1 MPIHVPTPFGLCR
14 AATLAA
20 ALSSLAFGAA
30 AARPAHAQVKA
41 ASDPR
46 GPHTADLSV
55 FLEGSWVR
63 NEELSE
69 DPVESLTRHIVEGL
83 VSQTLR
89 QLAENLADRRRSL
102 VIEFPE
108 QAVLLQNAAGER
120 LHIPVDG
127 LPRHDSEGNV
137 SNAFLTEDSLE
148 IVTTGSTPWAWLWIE
163 RFYRQG
169 ERLVHLTE
177 TQNFSTPDLRL
188 RTVYDYLDGKPPAA
202 GPAEIERSRSVRPA
216 TIQIVPPRRR
226 YRELLAGPVE
236 VQTLI
241 IDPLIASVEFLL
253 DGVRVK
259 QARRPPFSARVRLD
273 DPPRPQMLEVRA
285 YRDTGGLA
293 GSDQIVLNRLDSPFG
308 VRIAEIRSAG
318 PDGRSALQVA
328 ASVSVPRTA
337 ALERVTVY
345 RSDHQVAI
353 FNDLDPP
360 ANRGEARS
368 IPVVARIED
377 VSAEDFVRVTAQ
389 LADGRQMEDAELLQG
404 AEHRSEIDVQLVQ
417 LQVLVVDRDGNPVG
431 DLKAENFEIRESG
444 AWRPAENLHVS
455 DDVPLVL
462 GVAIDSSE
470 SMYLVWRQLHDVLR
484 VFFEGALADDDRAF
498 LVDFD
503 HTVRPLQPLT
513 GSRPLLKAR
522 LHRLL
527 AQGGTALND
536 GVLFSLLQF
545 RNEPGRRALVVVTDG
560 DDLHSRSK
568 RAQVTE
574 YAERMGVPIYFIALG
589 WNDPRSPLIK
599 RLSRQ
604 TGGRLFRIHPG
615 QSRAALTREMEQVFD
630 RINEDLRHQH
640 VLTYYT
646 EHPPGAG
653 VEPEV
658 RTTRKGLT
666 VKSVLP
672 LEALQ

>member
-1 MPIHVPTPFGLCR
+1 MSQLRLASAGRQRWRPSSPASPSGLLPHHPPTPRRNLPRTLGPD
-14 AATLAA
+14 AAE
-20 ALSSLAFGAA
+20 
-30 AARPAHAQVKA
+30 V
-41 ASDPR
+41 
-46 GPHTADLSV
+46 SV
-55 FLEGSWVR
+55 ALEGSWVR
-63 NEELSE
+63 NEELSD
-69 DPVESLTRHIVEGL
+69 DPVANLADHL
-83 VSQTLR
+83 VGGFVSEPQR
-89 QLAENLADRRRSL
+89 ELAEDLADRRRSL

-108 QAVLLQNAAGER
+108 QAVLIQNAVGER
-120 LHIPVDG
+120 LHIPIDG
-127 LPRHDSEGNV
+127 LARHDSEGNV
-137 SNAFLTEDSLE
+137 SNAFLTDDSLE

-241 IDPLIASVEFLL
+241 IDPLIASVQFLL

-285 YRDTGGLA
+285 YRDTGELA
-293 GSDQIVLNRLDSPFG
+293 GSDRIVLNRLDSPFG
-308 VRIAEIRSAG
+308 VRIAQIRPAG
-318 PDGRSALQVA
+318 PDGRSALHVA
-328 ASVSVPRTA
+328 ANVSVPRTA

-345 RSDHQVAI
+345 RSDHQVAT
-353 FNDLDPP
+353 FDELDPV

-368 IPVVARIED
+368 IPVDVLIED
-377 VSAEDFVRVTAQ
+377 VSPGDFVRVTAQ
-389 LADGRQMEDAELLQG
+389 LADGREMEGAELLQG
-404 AEHRSEIDVQLVQ
+404 AEHRGEIDVQLVQ
-417 LQVLVVDRDGNPVG
+417 LQVLVVDRKGDPVG
-431 DLKAENFEIRESG
+431 DLKPGDFEIRENG
-444 AWRPAENLHVS
+444 AWRPAEDLHVS
-455 DDVPLVL
+455 DDVPLIL
-462 GVAIDSSE
+462 GIAIDSSE
-470 SMYLVWRQLHDVLR
+470 SMYLVWRQLHDVVR
-484 VFFEGALADDDRAF
+484 VFFEGALAVDDRAF

-503 HTVRPLQPLT
+503 DTVRPLQPLT
-513 GSRPLLKAR
+513 ASRPLLKAR

-527 AQGGTALND
+527 AQGGAALND
-536 GVLFSLLQF
+536 GILFSLLQF
-545 RNEPGRRALVVVTDG
+545 RNEPGRRALIVVTDG

-589 WNDPRSPLIK
+589 WNDPRSPLIR

-615 QSRAALTREMEQVFD
+615 QSRAALAREMEQVFD
-630 RINEDLRHQH
+630 RINEDLRRQY

-646 EHPPGAG
+646 EQPPGAG
-653 VEPEV
+653 AEPEV

-672 LEALQ
+672 LEALR

>member
-1 MPIHVPTPFGLCR
+1 MLLHAPTSPGLCR
-14 AATLAA
+14 AASLAA
-20 ALSSLAFGAA
+20 VLAFGAA
-30 AARPAHAQVKA
+30 TAPPTRAQVEPARGAPESGA
-41 ASDPR
+41 AEV
-46 GPHTADLSV
+46 SV
-55 FLEGSWVR
+55 ALEGSWVR
-63 NEELSE
+63 NAQLSD
-69 DPVESLTRHIVEGL
+69 DPVERLASHFVEGF
-83 VSQTLR
+83 VSGWLR
-89 QLAENLADRRRSL
+89 EFAEDLANRRRSL
-102 VIEFPE
+102 VIDFAG
-108 QAVLLQNAAGER
+108 QDVLVRNAKRENLNVR
-120 LHIPVDG
+120 TDG
-127 LPRHDSEGNV
+127 HARYDSEGNLTTV
-137 SNAFLTEDSLE
+137 FLAEDSLE
-148 IVTTGSTPWAWLWIE
+148 IVTQGTGRAWLWIE
-163 RFYRQG
+163 TIYRRG

-177 TQNFSTPDLRL
+177 TQNFSTPEFLFQ
-188 RTVYDYLDGKPPAA
+188 TVYDHADGKPPP
-202 GPAEIERSRSVRPA
+202 GRPAKVEQGRFVRPA
-216 TIQIVPPRRR
+216 AIRIVPPRRQ
-226 YRELLAGPVE
+226 YRGLLSGPVE
-236 VQTLI
+236 VQTLV
-241 IDPLIASVEFLL
+241 IDPLIQSVEFFL
-253 DGVRVK
+253 DGVRAK
-259 QARRPPFSARVRLD
+259 EARKPPYVARVRLD
-273 DPPRPQMLEVRA
+273 DPPRPQTLEVRA
-285 YRDTGGLA
+285 YTDPGKLA
-293 GSDQIVLNRLDSPFG
+293 GTDRIILNSLDSAFG
-308 VRIAEIRSAG
+308 VRIAEIRPAG
-318 PDGRSALQVA
+318 ISPG
-328 ASVSVPRTA
+328 
-337 ALERVTVY
+337 
-345 RSDHQVAI
+345 
-353 FNDLDPP
+353 
-360 ANRGEARS
+360 
-368 IPVVARIED
+368 
-377 VSAEDFVRVTAQ
+377 DFVRVTAQ
-389 LADGRQMEDAELLQG
+389 LADGREMEDAELLQG

-417 LQVLVVDRDGNPVG
+417 LQVLVVDRDGDPVG
-431 DLKAENFEIRESG
+431 ELKAEDFEIRESG

-545 RNEPGRRALVVVTDG
+545 RNEPGRRALIVVTDG

-589 WNDPRSPLIK
+589 WNDPRGPLIK

-615 QSRAALTREMEQVFD
+615 QSRASLARDMQQVFD

-640 VLTYYT
+640 VLTYYS

>member
-1 MPIHVPTPFGLCR
+1 MPIQAPTPLGLCR
-14 AATLAA
+14 AVTLAA
-20 ALSSLAFGAA
+20 ALSTLAFGAA
-30 AARPAHAQVKA
+30 AAQHAHAQVKA
-41 ASDPR
+41 VSDPR
-46 GPHTADLSV
+46 GPHSAGL

-69 DPVESLTRHIVEGL
+69 DPVENLERHIVEGL

-108 QAVLLQNAAGER
+108 QAVLIQNAAGER

-127 LPRHDSEGNV
+127 IARRDSEGNAT
-137 SNAFLTEDSLE
+137 SAFLTEDSLE
-148 IVTTGSTPWAWLWIE
+148 IVTTGSTPATWLWIE
-163 RFYRQG
+163 KFYRQG

-177 TQNFSTPDLRL
+177 TQNFSTPDFRV
-188 RTVYDYLDGKPPAA
+188 RTVYDYLDGKPPAP
-202 GPAEIERSRSVRPA
+202 GPEEIERSRFARPA
-216 TIQIVPPRRR
+216 AIQIVPPRRR

-259 QARRPPFSARVRLD
+259 QARKPPFTTRVRLD

-293 GSDQIVLNRLDSPFG
+293 GSDRIILNRLDSPFG

-318 PDGRSALQVA
+318 PGGRSALQVA
-328 ASVSVPRTA
+328 ANVSVPRTA
-337 ALERVTVY
+337 ALERVTFY
-345 RSDHQVAI
+345 RSDHPVATLD
-353 FNDLDPP
+353 DLDPV

-368 IPVVARIED
+368 IPVDVLIEG
-377 VSAEDFVRVTAQ
+377 VSPGDFVRVTAQ
-389 LADGRQMEDAELLQG
+389 LADGREMEDAELLQG
-404 AEHRSEIDVQLVQ
+404 AEHRGEIDVQLVQ
-417 LQVLVVDRDGNPVG
+417 LQVLVVDRKGNPVG
-431 DLKAENFEIRESG
+431 DLKPEDFEIREKG
-444 AWRPAENLHVS
+444 AWRPAEDLHVS
-455 DDVPLVL
+455 DDVPLLL
-462 GVAIDSSE
+462 GIAIDSSE
-470 SMYLVWRQLHDVLR
+470 SMYLVWRQLHDV
-484 VFFEGALADDDRAF
+484 VQAFFEGALAVDDRAF

-503 HTVRPLQPLT
+503 DTVRLLRPLT
-513 GSRPLLKAR
+513 GNKPLLERGLKT
-522 LHRLL
+522 LIPF
-527 AQGGTALND
+527 GGTALND
-536 GVLFSLLQF
+536 GLLFSLLQF
-545 RNEPGRRALVVVTDG
+545 RNEPGRRALIVVTDG
-560 DDLHSRSK
+560 DDLHSRSR

-574 YAERMGVPIYFIALG
+574 YAERMGVPIYFMALG
-589 WNDPRSPLIK
+589 WNNPRSPLIK

-615 QSRAALTREMEQVFD
+615 QSRVALAREMQQVFD

-646 EHPPGAG
+646 EQPPGAG
-653 VEPEV
+653 AEPEV

-672 LEALQ
+672 LEALR

>member
-1 MPIHVPTPFGLCR
+1 MPIHTSTPLDLFR
-14 AATLAA
+14 AAGLAA
-20 ALSSLAFGAA
+20 AFSSLAFGAA
-30 AARPAHAQVKA
+30 AAQPSRAQAEIATDAHGRD
-41 ASDPR
+41 SGGR
-46 GPHTADLSV
+46 

-69 DPVESLTRHIVEGL
+69 DPVESLERHIAEGL

-108 QAVLLQNAAGER
+108 QAVLIQNAAGER

-127 LPRHDSEGNV
+127 VARHDSEGNV
-137 SNAFLTEDSLE
+137 STAFLTEDSLE
-148 IVTTGSTPWAWLWIE
+148 IVTSGSTPATWLWIE

-177 TQNFSTPDLRL
+177 TQNYATQDFRL

-202 GPAEIERSRSVRPA
+202 GPAEIDRSRSVRPA

-259 QARRPPFSARVRLD
+259 QARRAPFTARVRLD
-273 DPPRPQMLEVRA
+273 HPPRPQLLEVRA
-285 YRDTGGLA
+285 YRDPGGLA
-293 GSDQIVLNRLDSPFG
+293 GSDQVVLNRLDSPFG

-318 PDGRSALQVA
+318 LNGRSALHVA
-328 ASVSVPRTA
+328 ANVSVPRTA

-345 RSDHQVAI
+345 RSDHPVAT
-353 FNDLDPP
+353 FDELDPV
-360 ANRGEARS
+360 ANRGEARR
-368 IPVVARIED
+368 IPVDVLIED
-377 VSAEDFVRVTAQ
+377 VSPGDFVRVTAQ
-389 LADGRQMEDAELLQG
+389 LADGREMEDAELLQG
-404 AEHRSEIDVQLVQ
+404 AEHRGEIDVQLVQ
-417 LQVLVVDRDGNPVG
+417 LQVLVVDRKGNPVG
-431 DLKAENFEIRESG
+431 GLKPGDFEIREKG
-444 AWRPAENLHVS
+444 AWRPAEHLHVS
-455 DDVPLVL
+455 DDVPLIL
-462 GVAIDSSE
+462 GIAIDSSE
-470 SMYLVWRQLHDVLR
+470 SMYLVWRQLHDVVQ
-484 VFFEGALADDDRAF
+484 VFFEGALATDDRAF

-503 HTVRPLQPLT
+503 DTVRLLRPLT
-513 GSRPLLKAR
+513 GDKPQLERGLKT
-522 LHRLL
+522 LIPF
-527 AQGGTALND
+527 GGTALND
-536 GVLFSLLQF
+536 GLLFSLLQF
-545 RNEPGRRALVVVTDG
+545 RNEPGRRALIVVTDG
-560 DDLHSRSK
+560 DDHHSRSK

-574 YAERMGVPIYFIALG
+574 YAERVGVPIYFITLG
-589 WNDPRSPLIK
+589 WSEPRGPLVK

-615 QSRAALTREMEQVFD
+615 QSRVALAREMQQVFD
-630 RINEDLRHQH
+630 RINEDLRHQN

-646 EHPPGAG
+646 EQPPGAG

-658 RTTRKGLT
+658 RTTRTGLR

-672 LEALQ
+672 LEALR